1 MTDQAPQE
9 DRLCSLE
16 SEQLLLAAIIQRGE
30 PTLLRSARKIAQ
42 DRDFHLDAHVG
53 LWATLCAL
61 EDAGHPLDV
70 ASVADKSRS
79 SDTFIGGA
87 DYLSSLL
94 MLTAA
99 QSASEDSIL
108 NAAKRIVELSYL
120 RQLERT
126 LIRAK
131 GLCANGADFEAVTGF
146 VEDDLINLRRQRE
159 TVSTGPQQIQF
170 FATKVIDQIQ
180 HVSENG
186 TSSFTFRTGMPSFDR
201 ATNGL
206 QRGDLIIL
214 AGRPSMG
221 KTAAMLALA
230 EGLQAQSTEEMP
242 ISPLIFSCEMAGER
256 LALRKIAAKAGV
268 SVNNLRRAELSDSE
282 WESVPDAV
290 TAVSQESIFIDD
302 TPGILLPVL
311 RARAREHVARYPNS
325 PILIDYLQIV
335 AMPTT
340 GRHQEM
346 NQKVGEI
353 SSALKQLARE
363 LGVPVVA
370 LSQLNR
376 DLEKRANKRPIL
388 SDLRE
393 SGAIEQ
399 DADVIVFL
407 YRDEVYNPDTA
418 DRGIAEW
425 IIAKQRD
432 GETGTIRTQF
442 VGTTMTYVDMGV
454 HGGDY

>member
-1 MTDQAPQE
+1 MSDQDVQE
-9 DRLCSLE
+9 DRLFSLE
-16 SEQLLLAAIIQRGE
+16 SEQLVLASIIQRGE
-30 PTLLRSARKIAQ
+30 AALLRAARKIAQ

-61 EDAGHPLDV
+61 DDAGLPLDV
-70 ASVADKSRS
+70 AAVADKSRS
-79 SDTFIGGA
+79 MDTFVGGA

-94 MLTAA
+94 MLTSA

-108 NAAKRIVELSYL
+108 GAAKRIVELSYL
-120 RQLERT
+120 RQLERALT
-126 LIRAK
+126 KAK
-131 GLCANGADFEAVTGF
+131 GLCANGADFETVSGF

-159 TVSTGPQQIQF
+159 TVSTGPQHIHS
-170 FATKVIDQIQ
+170 FAKKVMDQIV
-180 HVSENG
+180 HVADNG
-186 TSSFTFRTGMPSFDR
+186 TSSFTFKTGMPSFDQ

-221 KTAAMLALA
+221 KTAAMLAIA
-230 EGLQAQSTEEMP
+230 EGLQAQSTDEVP
-242 ISPLIFSCEMAGER
+242 ITPLIFSSEMAGDR

-282 WESVPDAV
+282 WENIPDAV
-290 TAVSQESIFIDD
+290 EVVGQQSIYIDD

-311 RARAREHVARYPNS
+311 RARAREHVTRFPNS
-325 PILIDYLQIV
+325 PILVDYLQIIG
-335 AMPTT
+335 MPVS
-340 GRHQEM
+340 GRHQET
-346 NQKVGEI
+346 NQKIGEI

-407 YRDEVYNPDTA
+407 YRDEVYNPDTQ
-418 DRGIAEW
+418 DRGISEW

-432 GETGTIRTQF
+432 GETLTIRTQF
-442 VGTTMTYVDMGV
+442 LGTTMTYVDMGTYSS
-454 HGGDY
+454 D